1 MSVHVKICGL
11 TTLADACAAWQ
22 AGADLLGF
30 IFVAGSPRCV
40 TPARA
45 ADIVRG
51 LRGEG
56 CDALAVGVFAGMPI
70 DEVRRTA
77 EAVGLDLVQLHGD
90 ETPAQAAEAG
100 RPVIMA
106 RRVRGRVPWEDLA
119 RYEAWAYLLDSH
131 VPGRLGGT
139 GRAWDYGVAAE
150 GRPEGAR
157 VILAGGLDPD
167 NVAAAVRAV
176 RPWGVD
182 VATGVEI
189 APGRKDAA
197 RMVQFVQRAK
207 GA

>member
-11 TTLADACAAWQ
+11 TTLSDATAAWR

-56 CDALAVGVFAGMPI
+56 CDAPAVGVFAGMPI

-106 RRVRGRVPWEDLA
+106 RRVRDRVPWEDLA

-150 GRPEGAR
+150 GRPEGTR

-167 NVAAAVRAV
+167 NVVAAVRAV